1 MKSLLTDA
9 MSKIIPILGF
19 AMIVTSTIPAQAG
32 AAGVLAPRVKNDC
45 FRTSLDRSI
54 VVPYLLTPAQRK
66 TLTYIKASEQA
77 INGMKL
83 AHSLENNI
91 MICLRNGRNINGFE
105 RKPIPTLVAYPS
117 MTNYLAYS
125 TNFTVKSNGI
135 SFDYFGD
142 AKVNV
147 GYSPKSGYTS
157 LAEVKQVERMYNEF
171 DNAG

>member
-1 MKSLLTDA
+1 MKNIFTAA
-9 MSKIIPILGF
+9 MSILGF
-19 AMIVTSTIPAQAG
+19 AMIVTTTIPAQAG

-45 FRTSLDRSI
+45 FRTSLDKSI
-54 VVPYLLTPAQRK
+54 VVPYLLTPAQRQK
-66 TLTYIKASEQA
+66 LTYIKASEQA

-105 RKPIPTLVAYPS
+105 RKAIPTLVAYPS
-117 MTNYLAYS
+117 MTIYTALS
-125 TNFTVKSNGI
+125 TNFTVKSYGNN
-135 SFDYFGD
+135 FDYFGN

-147 GYSPKSGYTS
+147 GYSPKAGYTS
-157 LAEVKQVERMYNEF
+157 MAEVNPGERMYSEF